1 MFYINQQAMMYLTK
15 LHENPSRLLDADLC
29 REHEEMEIMLEAYLD
44 AMRGICNRL
53 QLLYQE
59 VSDAVC
65 CFVFIFMFVFHISTG
80 VV

>member
-1 MFYINQQAMMYLTK
+1 MYLTK
-15 LHENPSRLLDADLC
+15 LHENPSRLLDADLS

-59 VSDAVC
+59 VSVFFDFFSMF
-65 CFVFIFMFVFHISTG
+65 FVFISVGYHFV
-80 VV
+80 